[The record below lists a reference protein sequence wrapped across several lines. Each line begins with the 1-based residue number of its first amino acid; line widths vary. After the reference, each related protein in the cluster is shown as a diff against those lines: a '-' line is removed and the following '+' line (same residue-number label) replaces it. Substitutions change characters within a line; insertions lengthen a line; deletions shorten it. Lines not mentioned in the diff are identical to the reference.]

1 MIAAVCLYRDSFLEW
16 PFLVSVI
23 LSKVNQVKKKKT
35 LVELPRV
42 RLNGPELDVFVIIFG
57 YIMDSQRNE
66 LSFALIA
73 HLVEHFT
80 GIAEVKG
87 SSPVQFFLGGALFA
101 QLLKLFT

>member
-1 MIAAVCLYRDSFLEW
+1 MTIPCKRY
-16 PFLVSVI
+16 PKQ
-23 LSKVNQVKKKKT
+23 SKSSKKKT

-73 HLVEHFT
+73 HLVEHFI
-80 GIAEVKG
+80 GIAEVNKIQILTFL
-87 SSPVQFFLGGALFA
+87 SACICRVVMIEPSIQQVIFFV
-101 QLLKLFT
+101 